1 MACLPFM
8 FTFLSFPTLGTVD
21 DFPLS
26 CRYCPRD
33 GLIPVA
39 SRVAIWGRHIVLIR
53 RHPWLAVLFG
63 SMFSFL
69 VWKDSYCP
77 LQTVQDTGF
86 FLWVKCD
93 TRRAS
98 FFRFGSPLW
107 PVPWKQKLKWN
118 MWEKFSPIPIA
129 LGSLV
134 EENTEGPT
142 PVFGLVRVRC
152 FVHYVRLKESSV
164 SVHVCVCICRG
175 FPRQFAVIGS
185 PR

>member
-1 MACLPFM
+1 MLIFPWKRFCSMAGLPFM

-63 SMFSFL
+63 SMFPFL

-77 LQTVQDTGF
+77 LQKPYRTLVFSYGWNVI
-86 FLWVKCD
+86 LGELL
-93 TRRAS
+93 

-118 MWEKFSPIPIA
+118 MWEKFSPIRIA

-134 EENTEGPT
+134 EENTEAPT
-142 PVFGLVRVRC
+142 PVLGL
-152 FVHYVRLKESSV
+152 
-164 SVHVCVCICRG
+164 VCVCDVSCIMFG
-175 FPRQFAVIGS
+175 
-185 PR
+185 